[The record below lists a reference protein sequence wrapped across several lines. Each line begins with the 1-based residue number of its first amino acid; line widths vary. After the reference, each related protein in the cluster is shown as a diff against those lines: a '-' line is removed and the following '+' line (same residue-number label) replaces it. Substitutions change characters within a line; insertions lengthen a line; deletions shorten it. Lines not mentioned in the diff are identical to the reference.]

1 MKKRVRIL
9 CQKGLLL
16 KSSFLFLS
24 ISAMPALAIGGNT
37 LKIDNTDEVVV
48 LQKGK
53 TIRGTVEDAL
63 GPITGANVVIK
74 GSTIGVITDIDGRFV
89 LENVPSNAILQ
100 ISFMGYVPQEVKV
113 GNLTSFE
120 IRLIEDTQMLD
131 EVVVVGYGTQK
142 KVNLTGA
149 ITQVT
154 SKEMENRPVP
164 KVTQMLQG
172 VMPNVN
178 ITFSTAQPGA
188 GGSVQVRGR
197 GSVNGGEPL
206 ILIDG
211 VPGDINRINPN
222 DVESVS
228 VLKDAAA
235 SAIYGARGAFGV
247 VLITTKN
254 AKSGKMSVT
263 YNGFF
268 ATSKP
273 TVSTDFITCG
283 YESVMLNDE
292 AFRRTTGNTYTRY
305 TEEDYAELEARRY
318 DKVENPERPWI
329 VVKNVNGKDIYNYYG
344 NWDWWD
350 FLYKDNQSSQSHNI
364 SLSGG
369 DDKLNFLLSGN
380 YYAQDGIMKVNTDKF
395 TSYTFHS
402 KINAQLFPFLK
413 VYNNTQYYDQTYRY
427 TGKEGGANANFQNTT
442 VHALPC
448 YAPINPD
455 GTYTYNTLKNNY
467 SIGDG
472 MNAMLLDGKNRGS
485 KGVHEFR
492 TTFGG
497 ILDLSDYF
505 KLNVDYTYQFYM
517 ADDWYRSAVVQY
529 SIQPGILQDVP
540 NYNVDQYKKTNW
552 FDPMHVLNAYLNY
565 NQIFG
570 KHSVG
575 ATIGVNYETKKHN
588 RLYASRKNL
597 ISESLNDLR

>member
-1 MKKRVRIL
+1 MI
-9 CQKGLLL
+9 
-16 KSSFLFLS
+16 
-24 ISAMPALAIGGNT
+24 
-37 LKIDNTDEVVV
+37 

-254 AKSGKMSVT
+254 AQSGKMSVT

-273 TVSTDFITCG
+273 TVSTDFITC
-283 YESVMLNDE
+283 EML
-292 AFRRTTGNTYTRY
+292 R
-305 TEEDYAELEARRY
+305 
-318 DKVENPERPWI
+318 
-329 VVKNVNGKDIYNYYG
+329 
-344 NWDWWD
+344 
-350 FLYKDNQSSQSHNI
+350 H
-364 SLSGG
+364 
-369 DDKLNFLLSGN
+369 
-380 YYAQDGIMKVNTDKF
+380 
-395 TSYTFHS
+395 
-402 KINAQLFPFLK
+402 
-413 VYNNTQYYDQTYRY
+413 
-427 TGKEGGANANFQNTT
+427 
-442 VHALPC
+442 
-448 YAPINPD
+448 
-455 GTYTYNTLKNNY
+455 
-467 SIGDG
+467 
-472 MNAMLLDGKNRGS
+472 
-485 KGVHEFR
+485 
-492 TTFGG
+492 
-497 ILDLSDYF
+497 
-505 KLNVDYTYQFYM
+505 
-517 ADDWYRSAVVQY
+517 
-529 SIQPGILQDVP
+529 
-540 NYNVDQYKKTNW
+540 
-552 FDPMHVLNAYLNY
+552 
-565 NQIFG
+565 
-570 KHSVG
+570 
-575 ATIGVNYETKKHN
+575 
-588 RLYASRKNL
+588 
-597 ISESLNDLR
+597 

>member
-1 MKKRVRIL
+1 MEKRVRIL

-254 AKSGKMSVT
+254 AQSGKMSVT

-318 DKVENPERPWI
+318 DKIENPERPWV

-380 YYAQDGIMKVNTDKF
+380 YYTQDGIMKVNTDKF

-413 VYNNTQYYDQTYRY
+413 VYNN
-427 TGKEGGANANFQNTT
+427 
-442 VHALPC
+442 
-448 YAPINPD
+448 
-455 GTYTYNTLKNNY
+455 LK
-467 SIGDG
+467 
-472 MNAMLLDGKNRGS
+472 
-485 KGVHEFR
+485 FR
-492 TTFGG
+492 
-497 ILDLSDYF
+497 I
-505 KLNVDYTYQFYM
+505 
-517 ADDWYRSAVVQY
+517 
-529 SIQPGILQDVP
+529 
-540 NYNVDQYKKTNW
+540 
-552 FDPMHVLNAYLNY
+552 
-565 NQIFG
+565 
-570 KHSVG
+570 
-575 ATIGVNYETKKHN
+575 
-588 RLYASRKNL
+588 
-597 ISESLNDLR
+597 